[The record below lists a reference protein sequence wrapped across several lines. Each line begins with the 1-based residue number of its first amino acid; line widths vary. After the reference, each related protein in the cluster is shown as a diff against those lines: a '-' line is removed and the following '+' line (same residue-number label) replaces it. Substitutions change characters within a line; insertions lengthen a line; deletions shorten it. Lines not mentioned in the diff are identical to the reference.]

1 MGAVILLDSNVLIDV
16 LGDEQTWRDWSID
29 QISVLAADHRLA
41 VNQIA
46 YAEVAPR
53 LGSPEEFNAWLGA
66 FEIEY
71 EPLGEDAAHCAGSA
85 FDVYR
90 SRRHRGEAGRGSVL
104 PDFFIGG
111 HASMAEATI
120 LTRDPRF
127 YRSYFPSVPLI
138 TPDKADA

>member
-1 MGAVILLDSNVLIDV
+1 MILLDSNVLIDV

-29 QISVLAADHRLA
+29 QLSVLAADNRLA

-46 YAEVAPR
+46 FAEVAPK
-53 LGSPEEFNAWLGA
+53 LGSPEVFNAWLSE
-66 FEIEY
+66 FEIDY

-90 SRRHRGEAGRGSVL
+90 SRRRRGEAKQGSVL

-111 HASMAEATI
+111 HALVLGATI

-127 YRSYFPSVPLI
+127 YRKYFPSVPLI
-138 TPDKADA
+138 TPDKAEP